1 VGEKKIREEFYVRR
15 GARNPWARC
24 WHSNNW
30 FYEIAPTEL
39 GRTRHSIALR
49 TLRTTQI
56 TRTENMANL
65 VRCMSL
71 ALLACLAAGQSV
83 EVVSVEGPG
92 VRAGLEQLAEAVAGV
107 RDTVQ
112 QKKAQFMDQAGNV
125 YDVVQ
130 DTAGMATNMVRDR
143 LGEVYD
149 VTKMAGS
156 WLYEGAANYPSISRQ
171 SGREAIDSLRAT
183 AADIIDS
190 SGEILRAAKDAI
202 PEFPEK
208 EKMLDRNQW
217 ISKMALNQMYM
228 DRCVYMYTHRSLTG
242 CSPDGRRMLTPSLV
256 PIACLQVSRHRQ

>member
-1 VGEKKIREEFYVRR
+1 
-15 GARNPWARC
+15 
-24 WHSNNW
+24 
-30 FYEIAPTEL
+30 
-39 GRTRHSIALR
+39 
-49 TLRTTQI
+49 
-56 TRTENMANL
+56 
-65 VRCMSL
+65 MSL

-228 DRCVYMYTHRSLTG
+228 DRCVYKYTHRSLTG
-242 CSPDGRRMLTPSLV
+242 WSPDADALACSDCLFAGFSTPSM
-256 PIACLQVSRHRQ
+256 SRWS